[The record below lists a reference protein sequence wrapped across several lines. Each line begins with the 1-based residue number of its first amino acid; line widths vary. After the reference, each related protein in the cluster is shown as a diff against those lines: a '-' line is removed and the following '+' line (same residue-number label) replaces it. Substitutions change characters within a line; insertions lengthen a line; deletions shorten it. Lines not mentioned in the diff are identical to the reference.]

1 MSEFMWFVLAPFAG
15 MALGAVFFGGLWWS
29 TLRGVSARQPA
40 LWFGA
45 SVLARTAIALAGFY
59 FVAGGDWKRLLLCVA
74 GFILARVIVLKLTGV
89 VKLPGVVKLTDLPNA
104 KEDCHAP

>member
-1 MSEFMWFVLAPFAG
+1 MSEFMLFALAPFAG

-29 TLRGVSARQPA
+29 TLRGLSARQPA

-45 SVLARTAIALAGFY
+45 SMLARTGIALAGFY
-59 FVAGGDWKRLLLCVA
+59 FVAGGDWRRLLLCVA
-74 GFILARVIVLKLTGV
+74 GFTVARVIVLKLTR
-89 VKLPGVVKLTDLPNA
+89 VVKLTGVVRPTDLNSA

>member
-1 MSEFMWFVLAPFAG
+1 MSEFMLFALAPFAG
-15 MALGAVFFGGLWWS
+15 MALGAVFFGGQWWS

-45 SVLARTAIALAGFY
+45 SMLARTSIALAGFY

-74 GFILARVIVLKLTGV
+74 GFTLARVIVLRLAGAVT
-89 VKLPGVVKLTDLPNA
+89 LPGTVKLTDLTNA
-104 KEDCHAP
+104 KEDYHAP